1 MWALYSDMLDVVSDE
16 VVEDVVV
23 EPFDVDFCAFCS
35 IRAAKWRREWR
46 SLSSEFLSESEIVL
60 ELISDDSE
68 SAVPYASV

>member
-1 MWALYSDMLDVVSDE
+1 MLDVVSDE

-23 EPFDVDFCAFCS
+23 EFPFDDDFCAFCS
-35 IRAAKWRREWR
+35 IKAAKCRLEWR

-60 ELISDDSE
+60 ELISDVSE